1 MAWIDQSRFVARVRV
16 GVLTLAA
23 CAAMGV
29 SAVDKAPK
37 ATAED
42 KQWLLGPV
50 PQPEDNVST
59 PARVELGRA
68 LFFDPRLSG
77 NGTLS
82 CATCHNPAL
91 GWSDGLRT
99 GVGINGTVLGRATP
113 TVVNTAY
120 NTQFMWDGRKKSLE
134 DQALGPMK
142 TPEEM
147 KTDFGNA
154 LTMLK
159 SVPGYREKFARAYPG
174 EPIAEETVAKAIA
187 AFERTVVSNDSRFD
201 RWVAGQRNAITL
213 QEWRGYQVF
222 KDATKGNCVVCHA
235 PPNFTDNGYHNIG
248 IAHALGAEDLGR
260 FNIRKAE
267 VLKGAFKT
275 PTLRD
280 IELTGPYFHNGTA
293 VTLTDVVDHYARG
306 GDDRSNVSKDV
317 RQLDLSPQDKLDLV
331 AFMKTLTGSQRSASI
346 PALPQ

>member
-1 MAWIDQSRFVARVRV
+1 MAWIDQSRLVARVRV

-42 KQWLLGPV
+42 KQWLPGPV
-50 PQPEDNVST
+50 PQPEENVST

-99 GVGINGTVLGRATP
+99 GVGINGTLLGRATP

-154 LTMLK
+154 L
-159 SVPGYREKFARAYPG
+159 R
-174 EPIAEETVAKAIA
+174 
-187 AFERTVVSNDSRFD
+187 
-201 RWVAGQRNAITL
+201 
-213 QEWRGYQVF
+213 
-222 KDATKGNCVVCHA
+222 
-235 PPNFTDNGYHNIG
+235 
-248 IAHALGAEDLGR
+248 
-260 FNIRKAE
+260 
-267 VLKGAFKT
+267 
-275 PTLRD
+275 
-280 IELTGPYFHNGTA
+280 
-293 VTLTDVVDHYARG
+293 
-306 GDDRSNVSKDV
+306 
-317 RQLDLSPQDKLDLV
+317 
-331 AFMKTLTGSQRSASI
+331 
-346 PALPQ
+346 